1 MNSISSCKT
10 LTSKQPNK
18 KHTMNFLSIKAT
30 ISMRQL
36 QVTRTERVLAC
47 LALPL
52 RMALPKQ
59 TQCKTL
65 KEWLLMVETKMLSMM
80 VKNNSRIVVMKPIQR
95 QSHLMKSWVKSITKM
110 TTIKSNKMKSKTPIT
125 TKCSSTRCAKKSN
138 LTRLKK
144 TKTR

>member
-18 KHTMNFLSIKAT
+18 KHTMSFLSIKAT

-47 LALPL
+47 LASRLQI
-52 RMALPKQ
+52 AVPKQ
-59 TQCKTL
+59 IQCKTL
-65 KEWLLMVETKMLSMM
+65 KEWLLMETKMLSMM
-80 VKNNSRIVVMKPIQR
+80 VKNNTRIVVMKPIKR
-95 QSHLMKSWVKSITKM
+95 QLHLMKSWVKSITKM
-110 TTIKSNKMKSKTPIT
+110 TMVKSNKMKNKTPIT
-125 TKCSSTRCAKKSN
+125 TKCSSTKCAKKSN
-138 LTRLKK
+138 WTRLKK